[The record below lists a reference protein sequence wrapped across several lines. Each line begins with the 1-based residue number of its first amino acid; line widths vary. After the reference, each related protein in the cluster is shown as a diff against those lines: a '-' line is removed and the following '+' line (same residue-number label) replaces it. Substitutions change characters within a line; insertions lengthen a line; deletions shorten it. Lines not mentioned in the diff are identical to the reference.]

1 MRKFL
6 LSTLFVVLPA
16 AVAFAQSAE
25 DTAKARMAYF
35 ELLGFEMHGL
45 AAMAKGEVDYD
56 ADVAMAH
63 AKDLKA
69 LTGYT
74 ISDLFAPGTSN
85 ADLPGKTR
93 AQPAIWENMDSFQEK
108 GKALFVAVDELNAAA
123 GNGLDALRPAVGK
136 LGAACKGCH
145 DDFRAKDF

>member
-1 MRKFL
+1 
-6 LSTLFVVLPA
+6 
-16 AVAFAQSAE
+16 
-25 DTAKARMAYF
+25 
-35 ELLGFEMHGL
+35 MHGL
-45 AAMAKGEVDYD
+45 AAMAKGEVDYNAD
-56 ADVAMAH
+56 AAAAH
-63 AKDLKA
+63 AKDLKT

-93 AQPAIWENMDSFQEK
+93 AKPAIWEDMPGFQEK
-108 GKALFVAVDELNAAA
+108 AKAFVAAVDNLNENA